1 MKELKGKNILLLAP
15 NFFGYEFEIKKEL
28 ENLGAKVFYF
38 DERPKNDFLTKACI
52 RLNLKSFIQK
62 NINNYYQNIVNE
74 TKTKNFDYLF
84 LISPETIDVEK
95 IKKIKSLHLNIKVFI
110 YIWDSI
116 KNKIKSLDLLPFSD
130 KFFTFDLNDKVKN
143 KCIKFLPLFYIRDY
157 AYIENKDKPL
167 YDISFIGT
175 IHSDRYSIVKSI
187 DNSKFSVFA
196 YFYSPS
202 KVLFLLQKILHNE
215 FKKVSNDDVSFKSL
229 NKKEIINII
238 ENSKCIIDI
247 EHPLQQGL
255 TMRTIEM
262 LGARKKLITTNK
274 NIKEYDFY
282 NTKNICIV
290 DRDNPIISKD
300 FLKLEYSEI
309 EQNIYEKYT
318 LQNWI
323 KNIFKA
329 Y

>member
-1 MKELKGKNILLLAP
+1 MQELEGKKVLLLAP
-15 NFFGYEFEIKKEL
+15 KFFGYELEIKNEI

-38 DERPKNDFLTKACI
+38 DERPKNDFFTKVFI

-62 NINNYYQNIVNE
+62 NINNYFQSIVNE
-74 TKTKNFDYLF
+74 TKDEQFNYLF
-84 LISPETIDVEK
+84 LVNPETIDTEK
-95 IKKIKSLHLNIKVFI
+95 IESIKKLHSNLKVYI
-110 YIWDSI
+110 YMWDSI
-116 KNKIKSLDLLPFSD
+116 KNKKKSLDLLPSSD
-130 KFFTFDLNDKVKN
+130 KFFTFDSNDKLINKN
-143 KCIKFLPLFYIRDY
+143 IHFLPLFYIRDY
-157 AYIENKDKPL
+157 ESIEKREKYL
-167 YDISFIGT
+167 YDISFIGS
-175 IHSDRYSIVKSI
+175 IHSDRYSTVKSI
-187 DNSKFSVFA
+187 DSLKFNVFF

-202 KVLFLLQKILHNE
+202 KILFILQKILYKE
-215 FKKVSNDDVSFKSL
+215 FRKISNDDISFKSL